1 MATVNITKEFKER
14 VEQRIRG
21 MHRKEL
27 EAELPN
33 LNKAH
38 SIDAN
43 YLYHYGC
50 WGKDYMHLVRE
61 IPKDW
66 LAKMSDAHVEIHGE
80 NDDGKDVSCT
90 VRFVGMSGYQRP
102 KDSYYGHT
110 RSAVQYKELLA
121 MPDTVLGRAEA
132 LAAWEENKQVVALKT
147 KWDKVEKDIL
157 EFLGKCKTLN
167 EAVRLF
173 PGVRMYIQR
182 DDLER
187 LDRKIERFS
196 ERKKIVEE
204 MATDELTAAAIAA
217 RLAGAV

>member
-1 MATVNITKEFKER
+1 MATVNITKDFKDR
-14 VEQRIRG
+14 VEQRIRS

-33 LNKAH
+33 LNKSH
-38 SIDAN
+38 SIDAS
-43 YLYHYGC
+43 YLFHYGC
-50 WGKDYMHLVRE
+50 WGKDHMHLVHE

-66 LAKMSDAHVEIHGE
+66 LGKINDVHVAIKGTTDE
-80 NDDGKDVSCT
+80 GKPTSCSI
-90 VRFVGMSGYQRP
+90 RFTGVNAYTRP
-102 KDSYYGHT
+102 RDSYY
-110 RSAVQYKELLA
+110 SKSEAVIEYTDLLT
-121 MPDTVLGRAEA
+121 MPEVVAGRAEA
-132 LAAWEENKQVVALKT
+132 LAAWEENKQVVVLKE
-147 KWDKVEKDIL
+147 KWSKVESDIL

-187 LDRKIERFS
+187 LDRKVERFS